1 MNIIKYDKYRSDHGK
16 NPSVKDSYDMVRVT
30 VDMSR
35 NRWRHIKKLLLDPN
49 WTFKAEE
56 EE

>member
-30 VDMSR
+30 VDMTLKEYREFR
-35 NRWRHIKKLLLDPN
+35 NLTK
-49 WTFKAEE
+49 EE
-56 EE
+56 E